1 MRFLFA
7 APLMVLAACGGGST
21 ATDDQ
26 PRLDALVDDV
36 MRITALADDLDEAGT
51 VAALPGSGTASYVGF
66 ATYTAGLGDFD
77 KDQVQVFALGEM
89 EASIDF
95 AVGTVNAEATNFVG
109 VVNAQEVAEGDGDV
123 DPVFGDALGGT
134 VTVVASDFDSF
145 AESTAS
151 TIAISIDDPDAVN
164 LQLDPLTNSAL
175 ATLYGL
181 DRQILD
187 IGAEANVTFEAGE
200 QGWFEFEAVGE
211 RQ

>member
-1 MRFLFA
+1 MIWMKL
-7 APLMVLAACGGGST
+7 VLLQLCRDRA
-21 ATDDQ
+21 
-26 PRLDALVDDV
+26 PRL
-36 MRITALADDLDEAGT
+36 
-51 VAALPGSGTASYVGF
+51 
-66 ATYTAGLGDFD
+66 
-77 KDQVQVFALGEM
+77 
-89 EASIDF
+89 
-95 AVGTVNAEATNFVG
+95 
-109 VVNAQEVAEGDGDV
+109 
-123 DPVFGDALGGT
+123 
-134 VTVVASDFDSF
+134 ASDFDSF

-175 ATLYGL
+175 ATFYGL